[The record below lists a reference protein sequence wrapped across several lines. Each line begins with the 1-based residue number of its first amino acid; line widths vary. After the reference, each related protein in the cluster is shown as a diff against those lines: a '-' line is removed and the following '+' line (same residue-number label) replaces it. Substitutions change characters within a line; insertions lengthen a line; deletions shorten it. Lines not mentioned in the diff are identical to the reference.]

1 MVLDMKI
8 KKIMFS
14 LLAISSVVALGA
26 CSNNNDGIKYI
37 EGNSNEDSGTDLD
50 RNNSKTDGENNS
62 SNKGDTNKDTT
73 GYVSIKD
80 TLQMLDTTKDSYYQ
94 NADKTQEQLYV
105 DVVNKCND
113 SVVDLFITSDTS
125 QGEGSG
131 VLFGWDDTLG
141 LSYIMTCFHMID
153 SITSCKVVDSFGGE
167 YQAKLVGGYQDQDLA
182 IIAIKTPTD
191 HTLTY
196 ASLLDEEAK
205 VYTGQTAIAIG
216 NNDGYSHTVSDGII
230 SYADR
235 KWTTSLYDY
244 KTINQIQISTEINGG
259 NSGGGLFST
268 TGALIGIT
276 NAGVETSSSGSSVEG
291 LKFAVSYTEMWNVID
306 NFYDTAMFNSEKF
319 DFIEGYVKGDYEFSF
334 DVAAKDYIVSDAT
347 GRSYRTYNAVTS
359 IDTSNDTYSDY
370 DLLKLNDLITA
381 YEIDYSDEG
390 KTDVEKTSV
399 INKDTSVLLTALN
412 SSNLSVGDTVILSII
427 RGRTEITVSITLTQ
441 YRYVS
446 TF

>member
-1 MVLDMKI
+1 MKL
-8 KKIMFS
+8 KKIMLS
-14 LLAISSVVALGA
+14 LLAFSSVVALGA
-26 CSNNNDGIKYI
+26 CSNNNSGNI
-37 EGNSNEDSGTDLD
+37 EYVEGDSNGDSGTNLD
-50 RNNSKTDGENNS
+50 RNNGKTDGENS
-62 SNKGDTNKDTT
+62 SSSTVDTNKDTT
-73 GYVSIKD
+73 GYVSIKNG
-80 TLQMLDTTKDSYYQ
+80 LSMLDTTKDAYYGS
-94 NADKTQEQLYV
+94 ADKTQEQLYI

-125 QGEGSG
+125 QGQGSG

-153 SITSCKVVDSFGGE
+153 SITSCKVVDVYGSE
-167 YQAKLVGGYQDQDLA
+167 YQAKLVGGYKDQDLA

-196 ASLLDEEAK
+196 ASLLDEDSK
-205 VYTGQTAIAIG
+205 LYTGQTAIAIG

-230 SYADR
+230 SYANR
-235 KWTTSLYDY
+235 AWTTSLYDY

-276 NAGVETSSSGSSVEG
+276 NAGVETSTSGASVEG
-291 LKFAVSYTEMWNVID
+291 VKFAVSYTEMWKVIE
-306 NFYDTAMFNSEKF
+306 NFYETAKYNSDKF
-319 DFIEGYVKGDYEFSF
+319 DFIEGYVVGDYEFSF
-334 DVAAKDYIVSDAT
+334 DVTAKDYIVSDST
-347 GRSYRTYNAVTS
+347 GRSYRTYNAITS
-359 IDTSNDTYSDY
+359 IDYSNDTYSDY

-381 YEIDYSDEG
+381 YEIDYSDEN
-390 KTDVEKTSV
+390 KTDVGKTSV
-399 INKDTSVLLTALN
+399 VNQDTSVLLTALN
-412 SSNLSVGDTVILSII
+412 SSNLTVGDTVILTII
-427 RGRTEITVSITLTQ
+427 RGRSEITVSITLSQ